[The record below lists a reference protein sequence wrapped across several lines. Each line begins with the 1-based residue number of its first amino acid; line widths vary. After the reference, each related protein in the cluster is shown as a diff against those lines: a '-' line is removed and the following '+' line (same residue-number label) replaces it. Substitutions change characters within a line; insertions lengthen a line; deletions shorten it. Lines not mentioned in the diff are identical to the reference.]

1 MEVSHPPG
9 SKAQAVAISS
19 HMSAHDI
26 IRQLG
31 KHGCQN
37 ITDRLDFAACTMYP
51 LSTGGFGDVY
61 QGKLRDG
68 TQIAIKTMRLE
79 IGTTDDVRK
88 HLKHAARE
96 LHICREADVYALG
109 MTVLETFTGQ
119 VPYADKSDLRVI
131 TMVVVL
137 KELPTRPK
145 VHIPPNSRHGDALW
159 SLLKRCW
166 VNEPEERPKASE
178 VAKIMREFRR
188 PSMAE
193 KEGLSKLEQ
202 RLQEG
207 ATTKWHGFW
216 AGAMLRLGNST
227 RKPGLSR
234 NPNVGAGQ
242 TRNSTTLPT
251 QDPTL
256 GASNPK
262 NSTPASSSSGNTGA
276 KGSLGGAPAPAP
288 APVTSP
294 SLPPISLRLELEIWV
309 AALKAYDEEDYGKS
323 LETFGRIAN
332 SAKILTNIGLIHATV
347 GEHEAA
353 VQRFREAVSLDQY
366 LAVAYFQC
374 GVSNFLLDR
383 YDEAH
388 GDFDDAL
395 LYLRDNQFINYEQV
409 GLRFRLYSA
418 EILFNRGLC
427 QIFMGRLDIGLQD
440 MREAQK
446 AK

>member
-1 MEVSHPPG
+1 
-9 SKAQAVAISS
+9 
-19 HMSAHDI
+19 
-26 IRQLG
+26 
-31 KHGCQN
+31 
-37 ITDRLDFAACTMYP
+37 
-51 LSTGGFGDVY
+51 
-61 QGKLRDG
+61 
-68 TQIAIKTMRLE
+68 
-79 IGTTDDVRK
+79 
-88 HLKHAARE
+88 
-96 LHICREADVYALG
+96 
-109 MTVLETFTGQ
+109 
-119 VPYADKSDLRVI
+119 
-131 TMVVVL
+131 MVVVL
-137 KELPTRPK
+137 KELPTRPT

-166 VNEPEERPKASE
+166 VNEPEDRPKASE

-193 KEGLSKLEQ
+193 KEGLSKPEQ

-234 NPNVGAGQ
+234 NPN
-242 TRNSTTLPT
+242 NS
-251 QDPTL
+251 
-256 GASNPK
+256 S
-262 NSTPASSSSGNTGA
+262 PASSSSGNTGA

-446 AK
+446 AKVTKEHNVFDDAILERGEGYTVFSIPVGVLYRPSESKLKNAKAKGFLGGAQLITSPDAKDTVTTSTGTTGLQRRERVSEWRGGYDKRYAG